1 VADDDSS
8 AMLERQ
14 VAYFSSNEFLRER
27 ADELRG
33 ASPAECWAATVELCA
48 TLEWFL
54 DRMDPATRAHVMSPE
69 PLSPELTGILETMQ
83 KVA

>member
-1 VADDDSS
+1 MADNESS

-14 VAYFSSNEFLRER
+14 VAHFSSNEFLRER

-33 ASPAECWAATVELCA
+33 ASAAECWAATVELCA

-54 DRMDPATRAHVMSPE
+54 DRMDPATRERVMSPE
-69 PLSPELTGILETMQ
+69 PLSPELTEILEAMQ
-83 KVA
+83 RVA